1 MLLALHLSTALAAF
15 VSILTPGPGMLALC
29 MTVAVGGRRQGLR
42 FIAGEIAGDVLW
54 STLALAAILG
64 VSSIGPRVFS
74 VLSVACGL
82 YLIWMGWRALT
93 AKADGQGQPLQ
104 SASSLRTGLILG
116 ITNPKS
122 YPVYVALFG
131 TALGQFGEHLSWSL
145 LPPLVLSAV
154 AGFIAADA
162 LLLLVAGL
170 PLIRTRLLR
179 HYRLVRRGAG
189 LVFLAFG
196 GKLAWDGIGE
206 LAPAR

>member
-1 MLLALHLSTALAAF
+1 MLLVLHLGTALAAF

-42 FIAGEIAGDVLW
+42 FVAGEIAGDVLW

-64 VSSIGPRVFS
+64 VSSIGPQVFS
-74 VLSVACGL
+74 ALGVCCGL
-82 YLIWMGWRALT
+82 YLVWMGWRALT
-93 AKADGQGQPLQ
+93 ARVDDAGQPVR
-104 SASSLRTGLILG
+104 STSSLRTGLILG
-116 ITNPKS
+116 VTNPKS

-131 TALGQFGEHLSWSL
+131 AALGHFGQDLTWSL
-145 LPPLVLSAV
+145 LPLLVLSAV

-179 HYRLVRRGAG
+179 HRRLVQRGVG
-189 LVFLAFG
+189 LAFLAFG
-196 GKLAWDGIGE
+196 GKLAWDGVCD